1 VWDDDAMNKT
11 MQVAFPG
18 GVQVDVAVGQHT
30 IRTDQP
36 VEYGGE
42 DSAPDPFDLFL
53 ASLAAC
59 AGFYALRFCQTRELP
74 TDGLGVTLDT
84 VQDPESKLHE
94 HVRIGVRLPHG
105 FPERYRDPILR
116 AVNTCSVKKHLASPP
131 EIEVSVSA

>member
-1 VWDDDAMNKT
+1 MNKT
-11 MQVAFPG
+11 MQVKFAG
-18 GVQVDVAVGQHT
+18 GAQVDVVAGKHT

-59 AGFYALRFCQTRELP
+59 AGLYALRFCETRDLP

-84 VQDPESKLHE
+84 VQDPESRLHRL
-94 HVRIGVRLPHG
+94 VRIGVRLPSG
-105 FPERYRDPILR
+105 FPERYRNPILR
-116 AVNTCSVKKHLASPP
+116 AISACSVKKHLVSPP